1 MGTGSWTRDYDLW
14 GVFIQDLTGRRIP
27 RLRVLKIIEERVDRL
42 VTAFDPQVLAAAR
55 EHASSETVQQA
66 GNKGR
71 TRVKALGDQ
80 EEDDALLNGPQLGD
94 NAMQQDDIDSLISGS
109 STSPKSLV

>member
-1 MGTGSWTRDYDLW
+1 MDAATMIYEACS
-14 GVFIQDLTGRRIP
+14 FQDLTGQRITKII
-27 RLRVLKIIEERVDRL
+27 RMLKIIEERVDRL

-109 STSPKSLV
+109 STSPKSP